1 MMIVL
6 SFRVA
11 RFGVIV
17 VNSSSSFSFC
27 YGTHLVALVDVM
39 HIHAALHI
47 FFQIDSPLLLLLLL
61 DVMIRLVD
69 ITIITRRIE
78 LRS

>member
-6 SFRVA
+6 SFRVD

-17 VNSSSSFSFC
+17 MNSYSSFSFSFC

-47 FFQIDSPLLLLLLL
+47 FFPIDGPLLLLLL

-69 ITIITRRIE
+69 ITIITR
-78 LRS
+78 